1 MKEISYEEAIEAL
14 FQKKRITTTL
24 KNEAN
29 VSVSYKFNDEATL
42 VRRSPTGFTDVANWL
57 PNQENLTYFVED

>member
-24 KNEAN
+24 NNEA
-29 VSVSYKFNDEATL
+29 SVSYKFNDEATL
-42 VRRSPTGFTDVANWL
+42 VRRWPTGFTDIANWL
-57 PNQENLTYFVED
+57 PNHENLTYFVED